1 MICLLSKNVFI
12 FYITDLYNDIALV
25 YISAICIY
33 SNADTQKSS
42 ILAAPNFLNYY
53 NNSKNKPSTP
63 LAGVRRAENV
73 NKSGVY
79 CWKNLISGKTYPF

>member
-1 MICLLSKNVFI
+1 MICSLSKNVFI

-42 ILAAPNFLNYY
+42 ILAAPQ
-53 NNSKNKPSTP
+53 PSTP
-63 LAGVRRAENV
+63 LAGVRRAENI

-79 CWKNLISGKTYPF
+79 FIP